1 MTTPQHDRDP
11 RTHAIISAAFDV
23 HREVGAGSYGE
34 GVCRDALAVEFHL
47 RKIPFMTEVPYP
59 VFYKGVRLPSLYRA
73 DFLCMEAVIVEIKS
87 LPERTGKV
95 EQAQMLKYLRASG
108 LKVALLL
115 NFGLASLE
123 YRRFVMGDWTSNQ
136 ATFHA
141 IG

>member
-1 MTTPQHDRDP
+1 M
-11 RTHAIISAAFDV
+11 
-23 HREVGAGSYGE
+23 
-34 GVCRDALAVEFHL
+34 
-47 RKIPFMTEVPYP
+47 
-59 VFYKGVRLPSLYRA
+59 YRA

-87 LPERTGKV
+87 LPVRTGKV